1 MDSTL
6 PATNTMNRMMNGI
19 QAPYSV
25 AIASCA
31 AAVGKEV
38 EDLQVIDALH
48 RRGIDAVHVAWDD
61 PTVEWSS
68 FRLVVIRSTWDY
80 PRRRDAFL
88 TWAEALPRVLNPSH
102 ILRWN
107 TDKRYLEHFIKA
119 GLPVIPTHFLEP
131 GDTLKLPGVP
141 FVVKPAVSCGARD
154 TARYSPGDVA
164 PAREHVRRLQA
175 EGRTVMVQPYLAEI
189 EASGEVAVIFIGGV
203 YSHAIRRGALLN
215 AGQPAECVPLDV
227 RHHDATPEERRLA
240 EAVMSHVPGQ
250 PSELLYARVDLVP
263 GLDGGLV
270 ILEVEL
276 TEPALFL
283 RFSNGGVDRLA
294 NGIGTAL
301 ARS

>member
-1 MDSTL
+1 
-6 PATNTMNRMMNGI
+6 MMNGI
-19 QAPYSV
+19 PSPCSV

-31 AAVGKEV
+31 AAVGKEA

-61 PTVEWSS
+61 PAVDWST
-68 FRLVVIRSTWDY
+68 FRLTVIRSTWDY

-88 TWAEALPRVLNPSH
+88 AWAEALPRVLNPSP

-119 GLPVIPTHFLEP
+119 GLPVIPTRFVEP
-131 GDTLKLPGVP
+131 GDPFELPGVP

-154 TARYSPGDVA
+154 TARYASDDEA
-164 PAREHVRRLQA
+164 QAREHVRRLQA

-189 EASGEVAVIFIGGV
+189 EANGEVAVIFIGGV
-203 YSHAIRRGALLN
+203 YSHAICRGALLN

-227 RHHDATPEERRLA
+227 RPHEASPAEKRLA
-240 EAVMSHVPGQ
+240 ETVMAHVPGQ
-250 PSELLYARVDLVP
+250 ASELLYGRVDLVP
-263 GLDGGLV
+263 GPDGGLV

-283 RFSNGGVDRLA
+283 GFSKGGVDRLA
-294 NGIGTAL
+294 DGIGTAL

>member
-1 MDSTL
+1 
-6 PATNTMNRMMNGI
+6 MMNGLTS
-19 QAPYSV
+19 PYSV
-25 AIASCA
+25 AIASRA
-31 AAVGKEV
+31 AAVGKED

-61 PTVEWSS
+61 PAADWSS

-88 TWAEALPRVLNPSH
+88 AWAEALPRVLNPLP
-102 ILRWN
+102 ILHWN

-119 GLPVIPTHFLEP
+119 GMPVIPTRFVEP
-131 GDTLKLPGVP
+131 GDPVELPGVS

-154 TARYSPGDVA
+154 TARYAPNELA

-175 EGRTVMVQPYLAEI
+175 EGRTVIVQPYLAEI

-227 RHHDATPEERRLA
+227 RPHDATPEERRLA
-240 EAVMSHVPGQ
+240 EAVMSHVPSQ
-250 PSELLYARVDLVP
+250 ASELLYGRVDLVP
-263 GLDGGLV
+263 GPDGGAV

-283 RFSNGGVDRLA
+283 EYSNGGVDRLA
-294 NGIGTAL
+294 GGIGAAL